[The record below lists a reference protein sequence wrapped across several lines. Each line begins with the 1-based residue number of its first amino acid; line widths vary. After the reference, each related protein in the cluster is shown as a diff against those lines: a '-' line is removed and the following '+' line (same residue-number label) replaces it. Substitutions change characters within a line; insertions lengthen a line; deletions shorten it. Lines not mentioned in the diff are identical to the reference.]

1 MITRAKYE
9 LMKIFVSTGIKTIVL
24 VFIFL
29 SLFLSEA
36 SSRETVYVFPPN
48 YIGELEGKLALAE
61 EALREEINLYFDL
74 AHNPS
79 YEKSVVD
86 FMKGNSDGILNQFF
100 YGECKE
106 DCLLSQRILLE
117 RLYMKSLYSLTI
129 SDSENLTKVVLLR
142 VSREKADSETEY
154 CESCT
159 DEDLKVSVKSLVRQL
174 EGPLEIA
181 KEEPKLDLPPEN
193 EEPDDQTLDHRKR
206 IENSDAIVL
215 IAPIWNFRM
224 PAIVEGW
231 IDKVL
236 APPWAFRFKKLFGNY
251 GYPLGNL
258 KGKKAV
264 VFCTYGSPQFA
275 VRTFFLNMPT
285 KRLRRGVF
293 NICGI
298 TDVVY
303 RRYFAVPF
311 VEDKKRKKFLED
323 VKKTA
328 NNI

>member
-1 MITRAKYE
+1 MK
-9 LMKIFVSTGIKTIVL
+9 KIFL
-24 VFIFL
+24 V
-29 SLFLSEA
+29 
-36 SSRETVYVFPPN
+36 YGHYN
-48 YIGELEGKLALAE
+48 
-61 EALREEINLYFDL
+61 
-74 AHNPS
+74 
-79 YEKSVVD
+79 EKSFNAAIRDTFIDTVRNNGHFVD
-86 FMKGNSDGILNQFF
+86 RVDL
-100 YGECKE
+100 YKE
-106 DCLLSQRILLE
+106 KFDPVFS
-117 RLYMKSLYSLTI
+117 
-129 SDSENLTKVVLLR
+129 
-142 VSREKADSETEY
+142 
-154 CESCT
+154 
-159 DEDLKVSVKSLVRQL
+159 
-174 EGPLEIA
+174 G
-181 KEEPKLDLPPEN
+181 
-193 EEPDDQTLDHRKR
+193 EEPDEVVLDHRQR
-206 IENSDAIVL
+206 IEKSDVIVL

-298 TDVVY
+298 TDVTY
-303 RRYFAVPF
+303 RRYFAVPS
-311 VEDKKRKKFLED
+311 VKDEKREKYLRD